1 MSERGKLLVISG
13 PSGAG
18 KSTVVAKAIEGR
30 TDICFSTSVTTRS
43 PRPGEVHGREYF
55 FVNFERFREMVEN
68 DELLEHAEYVAN
80 RYGTPRSYVEKRLDE
95 GMNVL
100 LDIEVQG
107 ARQVRRKMPEAILI
121 FIAPPSLVELE
132 RRLRGRGTDTE
143 RAIEGR
149 LIRAR
154 QEYQEKS
161 DAGFVEL
168 IKANASFFTTLGIL
182 FPFLIAAILKT
193 AQGSSTVAM
202 TTTAG
207 LMGLFSSSES
217 LMSALGMTTPLS
229 AALVVMAIGAGAM
242 TVSHANDSYFW
253 VVTRLGG
260 LNVKDGY
267 RTQTKCSFILGITSA
282 AVLFVASLFLV

>member
-1 MSERGKLLVISG
+1 MCERGKLLVISG

-154 QEYQEKS
+154 QEYQEADFYDYLIVNDDVDKAAAKLNAIIEAEHCRFGDWANWLKS
-161 DAGFVEL
+161 
-168 IKANASFFTTLGIL
+168 N
-182 FPFLIAAILKT
+182 
-193 AQGSSTVAM
+193 
-202 TTTAG
+202 
-207 LMGLFSSSES
+207 
-217 LMSALGMTTPLS
+217 
-229 AALVVMAIGAGAM
+229 
-242 TVSHANDSYFW
+242 
-253 VVTRLGG
+253 
-260 LNVKDGY
+260 
-267 RTQTKCSFILGITSA
+267 
-282 AVLFVASLFLV
+282 